1 MLLYLYYS
9 LCIRVISVLFSVY
22 IYVIHVLCSVHIYF
36 YICTKLGVYNRK
48 FMTKI
53 HSKKSP

>member
-22 IYVIHVLCSVHIYF
+22 IYVIHVLCSVHIYY
-36 YICTKLGVYNRK
+36 YICTMLGVYNRK
-48 FMTKI
+48 FMTNQNI
-53 HSKKSP
+53 